1 LRGKTEGQSNE
12 TLRERVFERTTHSV
26 RERERHTRGVK
37 PVEQNLNGA
46 SVPIKEREARKNKK
60 GKNGGCKQRGG

>member
-1 LRGKTEGQSNE
+1 MRGKTERQSNE
-12 TLRERVFERTTHSV
+12 TLRERVFERTTECV

-46 SVPIKEREARKNKK
+46 TVQIKEREVRKNKITRQ
-60 GKNGGCKQRGG
+60 G